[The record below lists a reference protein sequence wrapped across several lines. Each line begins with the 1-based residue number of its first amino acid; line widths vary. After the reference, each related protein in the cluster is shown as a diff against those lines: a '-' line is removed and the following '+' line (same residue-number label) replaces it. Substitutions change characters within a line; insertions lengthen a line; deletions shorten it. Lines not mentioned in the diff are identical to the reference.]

1 MNAMV
6 AKRLALFLASAAAIG
21 CAEDPDKRTV
31 PAGIRPEDAV
41 FHYVTTNGNESTLVV
56 QLSLANLCEAA
67 TVPKGTKYVELR
79 LRPLAEATAAPG
91 TFAVDGD
98 ARAVVLI
105 ESDAGCSGSVGEGA
119 NRGSI
124 TLDSVSALE
133 VRGSFDGVNADTNL
147 DLKGTFVATPCSG
160 TDICL

>member
-1 MNAMV
+1 MDVMAT
-6 AKRLALFLASAAAIG
+6 KRLALFLVSAAAIG
-21 CAEDPDKRTV
+21 CAEDPGKRTV
-31 PAGIRPEDAV
+31 PDGIRPEDAV
-41 FHYVTTNGNESTLVV
+41 FHYLITNGNESTLVV

-67 TVPKGTKYVELR
+67 TVPGGTKYVEIS
-79 LRPLAEATAAPG
+79 LRPLSEATAAPG
-91 TFAVDGD
+91 TFAVDGKS
-98 ARAVVLI
+98 RAIVLI
-105 ESDAGCSGSVGEGA
+105 ESDAGCSGSIGEGA